1 MAFDGITLNSI
12 IKELQIL
19 VGAKINIIYQ
29 PTNNNILISV
39 YRGHSYSINID
50 TTANNY
56 RIHLTTHTKPNPLNA
71 PNFCMLLRK
80 YLVGSK
86 ITNIYMHGLERI
98 CYIEFECFNEMN
110 DKVNRTLIIEL
121 MGKYSNIVLLNEKG
135 FIIDALKKFDG
146 NGISRDIMPA
156 REYALPSQNKK
167 DFISTTIGE
176 FVSTIM
182 NSEYKT
188 LEIAIP
194 NCFVGIC
201 KLFIQ
206 SCLDKLHLSN
216 TVNEKS
222 LKEIYNYIHN
232 IIDTTDSCEKFKNDY
247 TISTNIPDS
256 SNNTNHFNNAE
267 NKEIIVDTNLVDNS
281 NKFDLGDQDLNINFF
296 LDDFYFEKSENET
309 YVAYRNNLLKILT
322 GTLNKLTK
330 KMSNINDKIASCAD
344 MEKYKVYG
352 ELLIANIYKFNN
364 TNFDKIVE
372 LENYYDNNILVKI
385 PVDTNFSI
393 SQNAEKYFKKYNK
406 LKNTLAITQVQK
418 KETSKDLSYLESL
431 VQAIDNCES
440 ISDINAVYDEISE
453 NILFSDLKVK
463 NRNGKK
469 TANESMIENYIKTTI
484 DGFDVFIGKNNK
496 QNDYLTLKVANEN
509 DYWFH
514 TKDIHGSH
522 LILRCNGEMPKL
534 TVIQRCAELTA
545 YYSQAKFSSHVPV
558 DYTLAKYVKKPHK
571 SAPGYVIYTHNKT
584 IYVDP
589 KS

>member
-1 MAFDGITLNSI
+1 
-12 IKELQIL
+12 
-19 VGAKINIIYQ
+19 
-29 PTNNNILISV
+29 
-39 YRGHSYSINID
+39 
-50 TTANNY
+50 
-56 RIHLTTHTKPNPLNA
+56 
-71 PNFCMLLRK
+71 
-80 YLVGSK
+80 
-86 ITNIYMHGLERI
+86 
-98 CYIEFECFNEMN
+98 
-110 DKVNRTLIIEL
+110 
-121 MGKYSNIVLLNEKG
+121 
-135 FIIDALKKFDG
+135 
-146 NGISRDIMPA
+146 
-156 REYALPSQNKK
+156 
-167 DFISTTIGE
+167 
-176 FVSTIM
+176 
-182 NSEYKT
+182 
-188 LEIAIP
+188 
-194 NCFVGIC
+194 
-201 KLFIQ
+201 
-206 SCLDKLHLSN
+206 
-216 TVNEKS
+216 
-222 LKEIYNYIHN
+222 
-232 IIDTTDSCEKFKNDY
+232 
-247 TISTNIPDS
+247 
-256 SNNTNHFNNAE
+256 
-267 NKEIIVDTNLVDNS
+267 
-281 NKFDLGDQDLNINFF
+281 
-296 LDDFYFEKSENET
+296 
-309 YVAYRNNLLKILT
+309 
-322 GTLNKLTK
+322 
-330 KMSNINDKIASCAD
+330 MSNINDKIASCAD